1 MESRNHRINP
11 PDQSDAVASLCNSI
25 SNLNHSP
32 SNVPVTPSRV
42 PSCTDSLVSDGDKA
56 GATLLFSGAFL
67 TLIGMTLTAMGW
79 TKYNVNQSYEWTQL
93 LGPILLSVGGMFVLI
108 SVCKFRMLSCQSCRQ
123 NVGERTSDTDTQ
135 PPHSGPSFVFTGLNQ
150 PITFHRA
157 TVVQYIPP
165 PYGSL
170 IQDQSLG
177 TADGL
182 HYGNQPLT
190 VTVNPPPQYYSVY
203 PMENLAFISG
213 EYDGAAVEQRESR
226 NPSRSGEVE
235 EGKVNTADSAASPPA
250 YEDIFAASSF
260 VVAKPY
266 IFLEGVKEKQ
276 RGLGNLVTWEAPG
289 VLLSE
294 DHPSE
299 SCLDK
304 QKS

>member
-1 MESRNHRINP
+1 MTRDGFQDLWKNIMESRNHWINP
-11 PDQSDAVASLCNSI
+11 PGPSDAVASFCNSI
-25 SNLNHSP
+25 SNFDRSP

-108 SVCKFRMLSCQSCRQ
+108 SVCKFRMLSCQSCKQ
-123 NVGERTSDTDTQ
+123 NDGERTSDTDPL

-182 HYGNQPLT
+182 HSGHQPLA

-213 EYDGAAVEQRESR
+213 EYDNTAVEQKES
-226 NPSRSGEVE
+226 SSSGEEE
-235 EGKVNTADSAASPPA
+235 EGKVNTADSASSPPA
-250 YEDIFAASSF
+250 YEDIFATSSCDS
-260 VVAKPY
+260 
-266 IFLEGVKEKQ
+266 L
-276 RGLGNLVTWEAPG
+276 
-289 VLLSE
+289 
-294 DHPSE
+294 
-299 SCLDK
+299 
-304 QKS
+304 

>member
-1 MESRNHRINP
+1 MESRNHWINP
-11 PDQSDAVASLCNSI
+11 PGPSDAVASFCNSI
-25 SNLNHSP
+25 SNFDRSP

-108 SVCKFRMLSCQSCRQ
+108 SVCKFRMLSCQSCKQ
-123 NVGERTSDTDTQ
+123 NDGERTSDTDPL

-182 HYGNQPLT
+182 HSGHQPLA

-213 EYDGAAVEQRESR
+213 EYDNTAVEQKESR
-226 NPSRSGEVE
+226 NPSSSGEEE
-235 EGKVNTADSAASPPA
+235 EGKVNTADSASSPPA
-250 YEDIFAASSF
+250 YEDIFATSSCDS
-260 VVAKPY
+260 
-266 IFLEGVKEKQ
+266 L
-276 RGLGNLVTWEAPG
+276 
-289 VLLSE
+289 
-294 DHPSE
+294 
-299 SCLDK
+299 
-304 QKS
+304 